1 MKFVTIR
8 AISVAALFILLLIPV
23 AHAHAPTQADMNAE
37 ARADFARA
45 DADLNKTY
53 QSLLAKLPTAES
65 KHRLRETQRAWVT
78 SRDAAAARA
87 AKEAEGGSM
96 APTLRYETMTRLTQ
110 ERIKELKAM
119 LDHGIESEPKSAA
132 SRVTPSPASTPES
145 SSEHAQSVSEPE
157 QTPSSS
163 SSSVSPDKKWEYKP
177 ATNDRKP
184 QIVKAGTDEAAGD
197 LSCDISTCGDGARVL
212 WAPDSKRLAFY
223 WGQGR
228 TRQTSF
234 YQLRGDHWEALKSS
248 PGDEASQRVEREF
261 EAQLKRKRVSQ
272 QELEKKGL
280 YLRFIWETDQLDR
293 WLDSNTALLYANL
306 RKIIA
311 KLDDPGEMSDGFGV
325 DFLFTIKFDD
335 AGNWKI
341 VKTHSMSQKE
351 VDERGKEQ

>member
-1 MKFVTIR
+1 MQFVFVHV
-8 AISVAALFILLLIPV
+8 ISVALLISV
-23 AHAHAPTQADMNAE
+23 AQIDGQMQAEMNAV
-37 ARADFARA
+37 ARSDFARA

-53 QSLLAKLPTAES
+53 QSVLAKLRDPES
-65 KHRLRETQRAWVT
+65 KQKLRETQRAWVT

-96 APTLRYETMTRLTQ
+96 APTLRYETMTHLTQ

-119 LDHGIESEPKSAA
+119 LDHGTESEPKSAA

-145 SSEHAQSVSEPE
+145 SSERAQSLSEPE

-184 QIVKAGTDEAAGD
+184 QIVKTGTDEAAGD

-212 WAPDSKRLAFY
+212 WAPDSKRLAFH

-228 TRQTSF
+228 THQTSF

-248 PGDEASQRVEREF
+248 PGDEASQRVENEF

-272 QELEKKGL
+272 EDLEKKGL
-280 YLRFIWETDQLDR
+280 YLRFIWETDELDR
-293 WLDSNTALLYANL
+293 WLDSNTALLYAGL

-341 VKTHSMSQKE
+341 VKTHPMSEKE
-351 VDERGKEQ
+351 VEKREKEQ